1 MILNFWRCKKKKKKK
16 DKTLKILLKQNIS
29 VKTNSKTINTNDNC
43 ISSILKYHWSFH
55 NGLKRTEIKRQHSL
69 RVVSASIAR
78 AIKDIKREYLT
89 TVIVFAEAGMH
100 VNTFAC
106 SSEPKKHTHFPLTV
120 LIY

>member
-1 MILNFWRCKKKKKKK
+1 MYKKNKKIKN
-16 DKTLKILLKQNIS
+16 KTLKILLKQNIS
-29 VKTNSKTINTNDNC
+29 VKTINTNDNC

-55 NGLKRTEIKRQHSL
+55 NGLKWTEIKTQHSL

-89 TVIVFAEAGMH
+89 TVIVLAEAGMH

-106 SSEPKKHTHFPLTV
+106 SSEPKKHTNFPLTV